1 MERLSPLDAFFLFI
15 EDGNSHMHIA
25 ACAIFE
31 GPAPPYRRVVAAIAD
46 KLDLVPRYRQV
57 VRFVLLQLGRP
68 VWIDDPPFRLEY
80 HVRHTALPTPGGLEE
95 LRDLMGRLMSQEL
108 DRNRPLW
115 EAWMVE
121 GLQGGRWALIMKI
134 HHCMADGI
142 SGNDLF
148 TVLLSREPNPPV
160 VDSSRWQPAPGPSGL
175 RLAADAVW
183 RLALT
188 PYDEFRALCQ
198 ATAAPR
204 LALSRLRD
212 TTEGML
218 SYARRVPSTKPNSL
232 VGSLGPH
239 RRWTFANATLD
250 DVKTIRRTFDAT
262 VNDVVVAAVTA
273 GLHELLLSRG
283 EPVQGRVVRTL
294 IPVSVRAENERGN
307 FDNRVSGMLADLP
320 VGIDDP
326 VERLV
331 AVRKELGMLKASHQA
346 GAGQRLT
353 AMAELAPSAAL
364 AFAERNSMRILRR
377 LPQHTINTVTTNVP
391 GPQHPLYLAGRE
403 MLEYLPFVPIVQGMR
418 VGLAIMSYNGKV
430 AFGVTGDYD
439 TVPDIEVLAGGI
451 EDAIAE
457 LLKLAV

>member
-1 MERLSPLDAFFLFI
+1 
-15 EDGNSHMHIA
+15 
-25 ACAIFE
+25 
-31 GPAPPYRRVVAAIAD
+31 
-46 KLDLVPRYRQV
+46 
-57 VRFVLLQLGRP
+57 
-68 VWIDDPPFRLEY
+68 
-80 HVRHTALPTPGGLEE
+80 
-95 LRDLMGRLMSQEL
+95 
-108 DRNRPLW
+108 
-115 EAWMVE
+115 
-121 GLQGGRWALIMKI
+121 
-134 HHCMADGI
+134 
-142 SGNDLF
+142 
-148 TVLLSREPNPPV
+148 
-160 VDSSRWQPAPGPSGL
+160 
-175 RLAADAVW
+175 
-183 RLALT
+183 
-188 PYDEFRALCQ
+188 
-198 ATAAPR
+198 
-204 LALSRLRD
+204 
-212 TTEGML
+212 
-218 SYARRVPSTKPNSL
+218 
-232 VGSLGPH
+232 
-239 RRWTFANATLD
+239 
-250 DVKTIRRTFDAT
+250 
-262 VNDVVVAAVTA
+262 VVAAVTA

>member
-1 MERLSPLDAFFLFI
+1 
-15 EDGNSHMHIA
+15 
-25 ACAIFE
+25 
-31 GPAPPYRRVVAAIAD
+31 
-46 KLDLVPRYRQV
+46 
-57 VRFVLLQLGRP
+57 
-68 VWIDDPPFRLEY
+68 
-80 HVRHTALPTPGGLEE
+80 
-95 LRDLMGRLMSQEL
+95 
-108 DRNRPLW
+108 
-115 EAWMVE
+115 
-121 GLQGGRWALIMKI
+121 
-134 HHCMADGI
+134 
-142 SGNDLF
+142 
-148 TVLLSREPNPPV
+148 
-160 VDSSRWQPAPGPSGL
+160 
-175 RLAADAVW
+175 
-183 RLALT
+183 
-188 PYDEFRALCQ
+188 
-198 ATAAPR
+198 
-204 LALSRLRD
+204 
-212 TTEGML
+212 
-218 SYARRVPSTKPNSL
+218 
-232 VGSLGPH
+232 
-239 RRWTFANATLD
+239 
-250 DVKTIRRTFDAT
+250 
-262 VNDVVVAAVTA
+262 
-273 GLHELLLSRG
+273 
-283 EPVQGRVVRTL
+283 
-294 IPVSVRAENERGN
+294 VRAENERGN